1 VRALAGIE
9 IGRWRLW
16 GRTGTDYTARYPKP
30 TIAQRAGTLVDGE
43 RVVLRG
49 GRADFLALLRRH
61 QRQHVIIGYRPGR
74 DGIGR
79 LLGAT
84 VQQGEL
90 RYVGQLRYGCE
101 HQAGVASGGAA
112 ACAAGGVLSGAG

>member
-1 VRALAGIE
+1 LLSGLE
-9 IGRWRLW
+9 
-16 GRTGTDYTARYPKP
+16 
-30 TIAQRAGTLVDGE
+30 LVDGE

-61 QRQHVIIGYRPGR
+61 QRQHVIIGY
-74 DGIGR
+74 GIGR

-112 ACAAGGVLSGAG
+112 ACAAGAVLSGAG